1 MLWAYVCRL
10 DVLTSKKGAP
20 RVTLRVPLGSKTR
33 AQALQ
38 FRLDCG
44 RIRGGSIEFEGH
56 DLLVGFRAVLPRV
69 DDRLESLL
77 GELVQ
82 AAEVFVRTLD
92 SRGGRGYALTE
103 EQRAEQNRAAERIV
117 RSWEEAV
124 REVMR
129 P

>member
-38 FRLDCG
+38 LRLGCG

-56 DLLVGFRAVLPRV
+56 DLPTGLEAALPPQRIGFPELS
-69 DDRLESLL
+69 ELL
-77 GELVQ
+77 Q
-82 AAEVFVRTLD
+82 AAAVFVRLLD